1 MESPVR
7 FLIVDDDKIHNT
19 ICSLAIRNFNPQA
32 IVSSFSEPVNALEHL
47 RSRYTDA
54 PATDTIML
62 LDLNMPIMS
71 GWEFLEEMNQLPAA
85 IRALF
90 DVYILTS
97 SIDVQDRERARQD
110 ESISGFLVKPISPY
124 QLDSM
129 MQVRRIKSALKQQ
142 ADKTSGGMMYHLND
156 DDRKLLDLMLPY
168 FELNE
173 IFQAQKC
180 LRHLKTIN
188 SDLPPNLP
196 VNLHADQI
204 KAFLIANG
212 FAYNFNGDALINT
225 KGMSLAL
232 CGSLMEFQVQELKK
246 KQ

>member
-7 FLIVDDDKIHNT
+7 FLIIDDDKVHNT
-19 ICSLAIRNFNPQA
+19 ICSLAIRNFNPKA
-32 IVSSFSEPVNALEHL
+32 IVSSFSEPINALEHL
-47 RSRYTDA
+47 RTRYVDA
-54 PATDTIML
+54 PEQDTILL

-71 GWEFLEEMNQLPAA
+71 GWDFLEEMKYLAPEIRNQ
-85 IRALF
+85 F

-97 SIDVQDRERARQD
+97 SIDTQDRERARQD

-129 MQVRRIKSALKQQ
+129 MEVRRIKSALKQKV
-142 ADKTSGGMMYHLND
+142 DKTPGSVLYHLHD

-173 IFQAQKC
+173 VFQVQKC
-180 LRHLKTIN
+180 LRHLKNIN
-188 SDLPPNLP
+188 SNLPPNLP

-204 KAFLIANG
+204 KAFIIANG
-212 FAYNFNGDALINT
+212 FAYNFNGDPLINT
-225 KGMSLAL
+225 KGMNLAL

-246 KQ
+246 NK